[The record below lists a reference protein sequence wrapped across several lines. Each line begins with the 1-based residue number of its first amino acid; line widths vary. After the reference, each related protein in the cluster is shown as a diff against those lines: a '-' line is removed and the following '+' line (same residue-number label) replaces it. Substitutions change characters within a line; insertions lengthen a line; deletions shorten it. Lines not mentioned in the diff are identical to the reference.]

1 MEVTY
6 TNITEESA
14 FEISIRSR
22 SVEMHSRMQQLK
34 EHDKK
39 NIENYLAST
48 LKSVSHYI
56 LLNTIKPG

>member
-1 MEVTY
+1 MEITF
-6 TNITEESA
+6 TNINEESA
-14 FEISIRSR
+14 FELTVRSR

-56 LLNTIKPG
+56 LLNTTKPG